1 MMAHSTGDVTS
12 GYVQLIDDNGNPTP
26 DFRKAA
32 QKVADRFK
40 ELCAIE
46 VPAGDNVV
54 AIAQ

>member
-1 MMAHSTGDVTS
+1 MMAHSTGDVTP